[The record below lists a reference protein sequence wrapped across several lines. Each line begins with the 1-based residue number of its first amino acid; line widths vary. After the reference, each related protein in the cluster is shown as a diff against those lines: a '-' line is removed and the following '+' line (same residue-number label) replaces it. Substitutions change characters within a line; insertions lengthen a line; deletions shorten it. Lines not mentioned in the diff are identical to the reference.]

1 MNREVRNMRLDLIA
15 SCSFSLFYLLFSLSF
30 FAFLN
35 IARKKKEKK
44 EHIVEQTLNEN
55 VPLSC
60 FSIYFFSFISFISI
74 SISFSFISIPFVLP
88 VHSNTFEFHLVR
100 Q

>member
-15 SCSFSLFYLLFSLSF
+15 SCSFSLFYLLFSLPF

-35 IARKKKEKK
+35 IARKKKKK
-44 EHIVEQTLNEN
+44 KNISWNR
-55 VPLSC
+55 LSMRMSHYPA
-60 FSIYFFSFISFISI
+60 FLV
-74 SISFSFISIPFVLP
+74 SFISIPFVLP
-88 VHSNTFEFHLVR
+88 VHSNMFEFHLVR

>member
-15 SCSFSLFYLLFSLSF
+15 SSSFSLFYLLFSLPC

-44 EHIVEQTLNEN
+44 EHIVEHTLNEN

-60 FSIYFFSFISFISI
+60 FSSFLYIYSVCPASAF
-74 SISFSFISIPFVLP
+74 
-88 VHSNTFEFHLVR
+88 
-100 Q
+100 

>member
-15 SCSFSLFYLLFSLSF
+15 SCSFSLFYLLLSLPF
-30 FAFLN
+30 FFLN
-35 IARKKKEKK
+35 IARKKKKKK

-60 FSIYFFSFISFISI
+60 FSSSLYIYSVCPAS
-74 SISFSFISIPFVLP
+74 
-88 VHSNTFEFHLVR
+88 TF
-100 Q
+100 